1 MDPLRWR
8 IAVAVWPSRYRIVD
22 DGQGDRALLAE
33 DLEEWLWKRLPYR
46 PYMFI
51 ANVHDTLP
59 FTKGEWTA
67 DEDGCVR

>member
-8 IAVAVWPSRYRIVD
+8 IAVAVWPSRYRVVD
-22 DGQGDRALLAE
+22 DAHGGRTLLVV

-46 PYMFI
+46 LYMII

-67 DEDGCVR
+67 DEDGYVR